1 MVESILVLFIQ
12 TGAEIGVGAGKETKK
27 TELVKYRP
35 ALHQFMCRPL
45 LPPPPFLL
53 PHTSTVLR
61 EPEFRFLPT

>member
-45 LPPPPFLL
+45 LPPPPPSPS
-53 PHTSTVLR
+53 PHFYSFTGA
-61 EPEFRFLPT
+61 